1 MRYRRLARASAAAGA
16 RDKWVTIQAL
26 TEGESDSGFPT
37 EDEWADLATV
47 AMAREDLEAVERA
60 RTEQDLALTTTS
72 WQMAYRAD
80 MDPERIDV
88 PKLRRLA
95 YLGRHYDILAATPV
109 GRHRVLELLTEVHSQ
124 VEAAP

>member
-1 MRYRRLARASAAAGA
+1 MRYRRDRSAAGAGA
-16 RDKWVTIQAL
+16 RDKWVTLQAL

-37 EDEWADLATV
+37 EDEWSDLATV

-60 RTEQDLALTTTS
+60 RTAADIALGTTS

-88 PKLRRLA
+88 PKLRRLQ
-95 YLGRHYDILAATPV
+95 YLGRAYDILAAQPV
-109 GRHRVLELLTEVHSQ
+109 GRHRVLELITEVHSQ
-124 VEAAP
+124 VEAP